1 MAVSTLFPLISLP
14 LCFSANEHQVNPNLN
29 ETNLQDW
36 IRNMQM
42 KIKGRF
48 LLCLTALM
56 NLLPLTGMLRDQLF
70 PTSFSFLYVLA
81 SMQFMHICSFSWL
94 ISLMSNARL
103 NNVISQSVRVKCPE
117 DLQTGTVKSSSVH
130 PREGVGEGWREPAK
144 WKTIYILSSI
154 YFFVRLKWVVLILV
168 HFCILLGRSTCV
180 SWRG

>member
-14 LCFSANEHQVNPNLN
+14 LCFSTNEHQVNPNLN
-29 ETNLQDW
+29 VTTLQDW

-42 KIKGRF
+42 KIKGRR

-81 SMQFMHICSFSWL
+81 SMQFMHICSFLWL

-117 DLQTGTVKSSSVH
+117 VQ
-130 PREGVGEGWREPAK
+130 
-144 WKTIYILSSI
+144 KT
-154 YFFVRLKWVVLILV
+154 FKQAR
-168 HFCILLGRSTCV
+168 
-180 SWRG
+180 